1 MPTVGVNMSSKT
13 RSRRRIRKLVNFI
26 EALDGFRIGIVSNID
41 QLSIL
46 YRELELSG
54 KTRRWKEIKKDLE
67 EIAIRGLKIP
77 KIKKLMDRDKKIDK
91 YYKYVLFAFLGLTLL
106 LFLGFVS
113 QLTIYLMIL
122 VLTALNMLLV
132 YRLYLYDK
140 INYLYYSHRD
150 RFKEQAERL
159 KKDIEALFKEVRKE
173 ARKGGIDL
181 ATIKIK
187 LYQVD
192 YSGIKVVGKPGRF
205 NRQYTVILK

>member
-187 LYQVD
+187 L
-192 YSGIKVVGKPGRF
+192 
-205 NRQYTVILK
+205 

>member
-1 MPTVGVNMSSKT
+1 MSSKT

-91 YYKYVLFAFLGLTLL
+91 YY
-106 LFLGFVS
+106 
-113 QLTIYLMIL
+113 
-122 VLTALNMLLV
+122 
-132 YRLYLYDK
+132 
-140 INYLYYSHRD
+140 
-150 RFKEQAERL
+150 
-159 KKDIEALFKEVRKE
+159 
-173 ARKGGIDL
+173 
-181 ATIKIK
+181 
-187 LYQVD
+187 
-192 YSGIKVVGKPGRF
+192 
-205 NRQYTVILK
+205 